1 MLIRWEEKDLNLK
14 LNMFYVVVRYI
25 KIINTTIMFRTV
37 YFGRLG

>member
-1 MLIRWEEKDLNLK
+1 MLIKWEDKYLNLK
-14 LNMFYVVVRYI
+14 LNMFYVVRYI

>member
-25 KIINTTIMFRTV
+25 QIINTTIMFRTV
-37 YFGRLG
+37 YFDRLG